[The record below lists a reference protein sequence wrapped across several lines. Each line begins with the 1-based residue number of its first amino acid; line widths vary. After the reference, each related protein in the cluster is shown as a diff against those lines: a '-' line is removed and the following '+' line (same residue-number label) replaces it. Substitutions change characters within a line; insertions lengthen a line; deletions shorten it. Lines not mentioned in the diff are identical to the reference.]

1 MSVFE
6 KGLITILGCA
16 LLFVLLAIPLIL
28 RRVPRNIVYGF
39 RTRATLSNDFVWY
52 EANAHFGRGLII
64 ASIISAVVAL
74 ILYVTQCLSPGFFL
88 KAYIVALVAPPLVA
102 ALATAR
108 FIRSLAPDGPSHKR
122 PH

>member
-6 KGLITILGCA
+6 KGLITVLGCT
-16 LLFVLLAIPLIL
+16 LLFVALAIPLIL

-39 RTRATLSNDFVWY
+39 RTRTALSNDFVWY
-52 EANAHFGRGLII
+52 EANAYFGRGLII
-64 ASIISAVVAL
+64 ASFISAVAAV
-74 ILYVTQCLSPGFFL
+74 ILYMTQCLSPESFL
-88 KAYIVALVAPPLVA
+88 KASIVVLVAPPLIA

-108 FIRSLAPDGPSHKR
+108 FIRSLAPGGPSHKW

>member
-6 KGLITILGCA
+6 KGLITVLGCA
-16 LLFVLLAIPLIL
+16 LLFVVLAIPLTL
-28 RRVPRNIVYGF
+28 RKVPRNIACGF
-39 RTRATLSNDFVWY
+39 RTRTTLSNDFVWY

-64 ASIISAVVAL
+64 AGFISAVAAV
-74 ILYVTQCLSPGFFL
+74 ILYMTQCLSPESFL
-88 KAYIVALVAPPLVA
+88 KASIGVLVAPPLIA

-108 FIRSLAPDGPSHKR
+108 LIRSLATGGHSHNC